1 MSKNIYKYVAPEHL
15 DKVLGASG
23 QVTLKCSYPKDFN
36 DPYELFLTIDFKEDP
51 DALAFYADVVGDI
64 PQLPT
69 TCFSRSPI
77 VIPMWAHYAQS
88 QQGFA
93 IEFSEAMLAK
103 SFPKSGFGDVDYRD
117 APDEDLTDMLYRASV
132 IGKPRY
138 LYLLQKGAFSA
149 AYYTKTT
156 CWSYEHERRMI
167 VQESE
172 TRRTDDLIL
181 MDVPKECVTALFCGP
196 RASPDTVCA
205 IRAKAD
211 QLGCKYYELKIG
223 RSLAVPFFVNLD
235 GETFLFNGTEV
246 EQTSHICVSC
256 KEPTSAGSEQ
266 CSLCQIEDSHRIA
279 AADRN
284 VFRALAHHGLL
295 DEYIA
300 GMNDISRGV
309 HKK

>member
-15 DKVLGASG
+15 DKVLGSSG
-23 QVTLKCSYPKDFN
+23 QVMLKCSYPKDFN
-36 DPYELFLTIDFKEDP
+36 DPYELFLTIDFKEQP

-77 VIPMWAHYAQS
+77 VTPMWAHYAQS

-93 IEFSEAMLAK
+93 IEFNEAMLAQ
-103 SFPKSGFGDVDYRD
+103 SFPQSGFGDVDYRD
-117 APDEDLTDMLYRASV
+117 APDEDLTDMLHRASV

-138 LYLLQKGAFSA
+138 LYLLQKGVFSA

-167 VQESE
+167 VRESE

-181 MDVPKECVTALFCGP
+181 MDVPKECVTALFCGSC
-196 RASPDTVCA
+196 ASPETVRA

-223 RSLAVPFFVNLD
+223 RSSAVPFFVNLG
-235 GETFLFNGTEV
+235 GETFLFNGTDV
-246 EQTSHICVSC
+246 EQTSHICASC
-256 KEPTSAGSEQ
+256 REPLAAESEQ

-309 HKK
+309 HKT